1 MVLTL
6 SQVKVHLS
14 ENSTISLI
22 NLTPNHK
29 GDSKET
35 QELLFLKDHT
45 KTMEEMSN
53 RSLL

>member
-14 ENSTISLI
+14 ENSTISL
-22 NLTPNHK
+22 NNSTPNHK

-35 QELLFLKDHT
+35 QELLLLKDHL
-45 KTMEEMSN
+45 KAKEMSN
-53 RSLL
+53 RIL